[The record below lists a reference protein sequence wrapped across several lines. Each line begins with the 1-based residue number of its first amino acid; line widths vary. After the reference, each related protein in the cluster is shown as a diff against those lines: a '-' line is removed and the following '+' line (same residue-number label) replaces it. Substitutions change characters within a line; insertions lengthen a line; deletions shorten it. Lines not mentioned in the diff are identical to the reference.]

1 MWSILMHYLK
11 KMAKNLNQTVYFT
24 KSSINNNLP
33 QIQFNKVYPENESKK
48 SPSNNNKYTCFEVE
62 IFRLI

>member
-1 MWSILMHYLK
+1 
-11 KMAKNLNQTVYFT
+11 MAKNLNQTVYFT
-24 KSSINNNLP
+24 KSSINNNLQ